1 MADDNEFM
9 ANVSI
14 EESSEYLSRKEI
26 GFSIHDS
33 IFSPFPD
40 LELVYPDLSGL
51 ALEYGSFMQGIKIK
65 TVLGTAEKML
75 ETNWCS
81 AGRDTIKEAGS
92 APRLSGVLKVYA
104 LHESYFSN
112 RENPKKSFI
121 EQTVSD
127 CVSDLFSG
135 EKDLDIEATKG
146 KICTYA
152 FHDPYEVVKDI
163 LIPAATNGKISPYLF
178 FRDLSG
184 TLHFCSLEK
193 LLTGSAVASFELKAN
208 LSEQDDESHVV
219 TGFLPFNERAGQ
231 VYPFM
236 RTTGKYFTAD
246 QEFTQE
252 EKSIATEISDKI
264 PFLSE
269 NKVDHYVYFGR
280 QFNPKVEYNNINTG
294 LFASSMKF
302 ILDKALC
309 TVPYCADCVAGKVV
323 ELKINAL
330 NSEGN
335 EQLSEFYSGNW
346 LIEQSYHCWNGEN
359 SRPFT
364 KLVLCR
370 QEVKPVK
377 DSILETRA
385 FKD

>member
-14 EESSEYLSRKEI
+14 EESSEYLSRKQI

-33 IFSPFPD
+33 IFSPFPG

-65 TVLGTAEKML
+65 TVLGTTEKML

-92 APRLSGVLKVYA
+92 MPRLSGVLKVYA
-104 LHESYFSN
+104 LHESYFNN
-112 RENPKKSFI
+112 RENPKKSFV

-127 CVSDLFSG
+127 CVSDLFSD
-135 EKDLDIEATKG
+135 EKDLDIESTKG

-163 LIPAATNGKISPYLF
+163 LLPAATNGKVSPYVF
-178 FRDLSG
+178 FRDSTG
-184 TLHFCSLEK
+184 VLHFCSLDK
-193 LLTGSAVASFELKAN
+193 LFSGSAVASFELKAN
-208 LSEQDDESHVV
+208 LSEQDDESNVI

-252 EKSIATEISDKI
+252 EKSIAAEISDKI

-269 NKVDHYVYFGR
+269 NKIDHDVYFGR
-280 QFNPKVEYNNINTG
+280 QFNPKVEYDKLNTG
-294 LFASSMKF
+294 LFVSSMKF

-309 TVPYCADCVAGKVV
+309 TVPFCADCVAGKVV

-330 NSEGN
+330 TSEGD

-346 LIEQSYHCWNGEN
+346 LIEQSYHCWNGES